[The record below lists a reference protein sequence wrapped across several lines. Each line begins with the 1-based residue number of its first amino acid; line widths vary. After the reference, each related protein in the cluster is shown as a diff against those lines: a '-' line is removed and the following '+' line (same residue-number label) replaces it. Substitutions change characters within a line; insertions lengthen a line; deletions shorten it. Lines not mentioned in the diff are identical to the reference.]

1 MAASLAKHSF
11 CSWIVIT
18 SLLVQLSSLNPGAF
32 IIHIRFFLQKV
43 NAWLVQHNLILG
55 GEGWSPLCRRDS
67 KKQVFYFQSK
77 SAWKCICMC
86 RMSFSTYILIFDK
99 HKAKKKF
106 VFPDV
111 NTWTKIISHQGQLCY
126 CWPKGQSLRTSS
138 SSLPCT
144 VVQVWDHTAHCTY
157 LKPSCEQ
164 EHLSLEQEGP
174 QLPFLTWLQTNLP
187 PAF

>member
-1 MAASLAKHSF
+1 M
-11 CSWIVIT
+11 
-18 SLLVQLSSLNPGAF
+18 PGLF
-32 IIHIRFFLQKV
+32 S
-43 NAWLVQHNLILG
+43 NNLIPG
-55 GEGWSPLCRRDS
+55 GEEWSPLHGRGS
-67 KKQVFYFQSK
+67 KGKFFFFLFQIK

-106 VFPDV
+106 VFPQV

-144 VVQVWDHTAHCTY
+144 VVQVCDHTAHCTY

-164 EHLSLEQEGP
+164 QHLSLEQEGP
-174 QLPFLTWLQTNLP
+174 QLSLLT
-187 PAF
+187 